1 VQLDLAAAAEQIAN
15 ARKSLV
21 RHVRT
26 EWRGGKIELDEV
38 GFVARVVNALAE
50 AMGRNLFRGMK
61 PDGSGPMPG
70 RKLDGQPRGKR
81 ARIAQALD
89 AVRQGDRLEWL
100 IAAHKETPGHMA
112 RIMREVEFRAPR
124 IDQIRAAINRAF
136 ERSIVVGKLGS
147 AIPGGGRHRMDSG
160 RWKRNAKFGAL
171 VRPRGVYE
179 KALRGGW
186 LRWKIAQRKQARK
199 SR

>member
-1 VQLDLAAAAEQIAN
+1 MQLDLAAAAEQIAN
-15 ARKSLV
+15 ARKALV

-38 GFVARVVNALAE
+38 GFVARVVNALAA
-50 AMGRNLFRGMK
+50 AMAANLYRGMK

-70 RKLDGQPRGKR
+70 RKLDGQPRGKGAAI
-81 ARIAQALD
+81 ARALD

-100 IAAHKETPGHMA
+100 IAAHKETPGHLA
-112 RIMREVEFRAPR
+112 RIMRDVEFRAPSL
-124 IDQIRAAINRAF
+124 DMIRVAIGRAF
-136 ERSIVVGKLGS
+136 ERSIVVGALGS
-147 AIPGGGRHRMDSG
+147 AIPGGGRHRLDSG
-160 RWKRNAKFGAL
+160 RWGRNAKFGAL
-171 VRPRGVYE
+171 VRPQGAYG
-179 KALRGGW
+179 KTLRGQF